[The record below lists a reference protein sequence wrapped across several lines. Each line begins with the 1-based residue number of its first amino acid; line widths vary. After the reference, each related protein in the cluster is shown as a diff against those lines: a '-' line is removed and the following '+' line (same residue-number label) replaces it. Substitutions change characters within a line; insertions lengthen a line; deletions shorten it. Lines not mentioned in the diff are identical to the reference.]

1 MHADAPLAAEAAR
14 EAYAQKGPT
23 AFWAI
28 HDKMFTN
35 QQKIKREDLDGYATD
50 LHLNADKWKAALDG
64 STHQA
69 EIDTD
74 SKAGNG
80 AGINGTPAFI
90 ILPTT
95 ATSGYFINGAQSYS
109 K

>member
-1 MHADAPLAAEAAR
+1 MHADAPVAAEAAR

-23 AFWAI
+23 AFWAL
-28 HDKMFTN
+28 HDKMFNN

-64 STHQA
+64 STHQS
-69 EIDTD
+69 EIDVD
-74 SKAGNG
+74 KKGGND

-90 ILPTT
+90 IVPTP
-95 ATSGYFINGAQSYS
+95 ATSAYFINDAQS
-109 K
+109 